1 MSRSNYLN
9 LNALN
14 YLNQSQDNL
23 RNYLLPFSPSVQDY
37 ISGAPQTGFT
47 DNWLAPSNTSQNFSN
62 AIASYNALNQG
73 TETSFWDRLFGS
85 SSNSG
90 TSTGTNQDQI
100 GFGFNMPT
108 LALGIRGLSALG
120 NLWSGFQANK
130 MAQKQY
136 NLAKEAYQTNLANSI
151 KSYNTAL
158 TDRIRARA
166 AMETGDRNAYDDY
179 LNENKL

>member
-1 MSRSNYLN
+1 MNPEDFTKFNWLDFNNQSYNPNASYGIAGNPGYGAGGINFMAPLNSGDIGSLGLNGLYTDLSGSEYGSSGNWFSNLFGRSNSDTN
-9 LNALN
+9 
-14 YLNQSQDNL
+14 
-23 RNYLLPFSPSVQDY
+23 
-37 ISGAPQTGFT
+37 
-47 DNWLAPSNTSQNFSN
+47 
-62 AIASYNALNQG
+62 
-73 TETSFWDRLFGS
+73 
-85 SSNSG
+85 
-90 TSTGTNQDQI
+90 TGTNQAQV

-108 LALGIRGLSALG
+108 LALGIQGLSALG